1 MENKI
6 IIIPTTQNIELEY
19 PLANVGDRIAATVID
34 WVLLGGYALLVF
46 KYAGLVAVLRGVFQM
61 SEDVA
66 MLVLLSPMMAYSLV
80 CESLFQGQTLGK
92 RLRQIRVIGLDG
104 KTPSFFSL
112 LLRWLMR
119 PLELYSAS
127 GVIALIAVSS
137 TKRNQRIGDL
147 LAGTS
152 VIKLKLAT
160 SFAETMFV
168 DTNEEYKVQ
177 FPQIRNLSDKDVAIL
192 KEILDI
198 GLRNNNPDLL
208 RRLAT
213 RIKEVAGVESRL
225 PSDLFLET
233 ILADY
238 NHIFGR

>member
-6 IIIPTTQNIELEY
+6 IIVPTTQNIELEY
-19 PLANVGDRIAATVID
+19 PLASVGDRIIATVID

-46 KYAGLVAVLRGVFQM
+46 KYVRLDAILHNIFQM
-61 SEDVA
+61 DENVA
-66 MLVLLSPMMAYSLV
+66 ALVLLSPMMAYSLV

-112 LLRWLMR
+112 MLRWLMR

-168 DTNEEYKVQ
+168 ETNEEYKVQ

-213 RIKEVAGVESRL
+213 RIKEVVGVESRL